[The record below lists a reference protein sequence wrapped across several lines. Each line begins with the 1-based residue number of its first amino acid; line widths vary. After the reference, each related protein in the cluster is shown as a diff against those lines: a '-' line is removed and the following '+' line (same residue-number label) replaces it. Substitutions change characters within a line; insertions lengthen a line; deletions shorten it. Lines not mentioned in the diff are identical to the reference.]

1 MELFWLPR
9 ARKKRHDAI
18 AYIAQDNP
26 IAALSQLDEIDRQTD
41 MLLEH
46 SSMGQPGR
54 VKNTRE
60 LVIGKTPFI
69 VVWPGAVGAQQRQRD
84 RVVTAEPAHVVSAD
98 QLDHEQLHR
107 RPHAREAGVWQRQV
121 AGIAEQTERR
131 DIEKRVRRIAQH
143 VAGFADRARTETR
156 AGPVR
161 DSTVPSHASD
171 RERRGGRGCGRPQT
185 GTLRQECG

>member
-46 SSMGQPGR
+46 SGIGRPGR

-60 LVIGKTPFI
+60 LVTSNTLFS

-98 QLDHEQLHR
+98 
-107 RPHAREAGVWQRQV
+107 
-121 AGIAEQTERR
+121 
-131 DIEKRVRRIAQH
+131 
-143 VAGFADRARTETR
+143 
-156 AGPVR
+156 
-161 DSTVPSHASD
+161 
-171 RERRGGRGCGRPQT
+171 
-185 GTLRQECG
+185 